1 MCNDG
6 IMVRITEYG
15 NLAEKKV
22 FSYLKKTNKDVFLHG
37 TKGYHFPF
45 GDIQVGKNIET
56 CKIYEVKGQ
65 SEDNNS
71 KTKWDV
77 PRKSIKISTTEYKF
91 LKNFPNRF
99 FICIVYRL
107 KYNKNPKWNIPKMAI
122 CKGIDLVKLKPKRRA
137 VHLIT
142 PNDYW
147 KKSRQVLVK

>member
-6 IMVRITEYG
+6 IMVRTTEYG
-15 NLAEKKV
+15 TLAEKKV

-37 TKGYHFPF
+37 TKEYHFRF
-45 GDIQVGKNIET
+45 GDIQVGKNKKT

-65 SEDNNS
+65 KEDWDP

-77 PRKSIKISTTEYKF
+77 PRRRINISITEYNF
-91 LKNFPNRF
+91 LKKYPTRF
-99 FICIVYRL
+99 FICVVYRL

-122 CKGIDLVKLKPKRRA
+122 CKGIDLVKLKTKIRKID
-137 VHLIT
+137 LIS

-147 KKSRQVLVK
+147 KKSKQVLVQ